1 MSLYN
6 DYFKKFPKIQ
16 EILSETKTNDKT
28 EISEAT
34 REITSLISLCLNTEL
49 DSNIVIVTPNIFHAQ
64 KIFDQLSQI
73 IDDVYFY
80 PKDDFISTELLT
92 ESYDFKL
99 QRINTLKVIFQ
110 DPRKKIIVTC
120 LSGVLSKVPRKE
132 SYISHI
138 KIIKKETSIKP
149 KTLIEEL
156 VDAGY
161 ERVYT
166 VEKQGDVSI
175 RGSIIDVFPIN
186 DDKAYRIDFF
196 GNDIETIKVFDIES
210 QRSDKEIPSI
220 TIMPKSEI
228 LFTKDEKEV
237 IRFYINDKLS
247 QNLTEKTKEKFEDDL
262 VYLDET
268 GEYSLLQKYM
278 SIFIQDNYSFVD
290 YIDKKI
296 MVFYDYAFI
305 ERQELN
311 INEQIYD
318 YLSNFKDYF
327 NISTFLNSLKTYSFE
342 KEVYFTERKKFHNLK
357 DIRLH
362 TKDVISY
369 EGKLDLLLKDLN
381 VDYKNKTIIIS
392 LKEKTYEALVDYFKQ
407 NNVDF
412 IETNDSISS
421 NKINIVKDIPFI
433 SLDIT
438 EFNTLIL
445 TDDKVFSSRYQ
456 TNKKYKLSVETKRL
470 KSISELKIGDY
481 VVHNEYGIGKFL
493 ETKTMTL
500 GNHTSDY
507 IHIKY
512 DKEQSVYIPVEN
524 LYVLSKYA
532 GSESYVPKLS
542 SLNSNEWKKAKAS
555 ARKKVQ
561 ELASRLLNLY
571 SIREKIEGFKYLPDD
586 DMQRQF
592 ESEFRYELTKD
603 QAQAIKDV
611 KDDMESGRAMDRLI
625 CGDVGFGKTE
635 VALRAAFKAVLSG
648 KQVAYLAPTTILA
661 RQHFYSFRERMDK
674 YGVNT
679 ALVSRFVKPTVIK
692 ENLKNLERGTVDII
706 IGTHRLLSK
715 DVIFKNLGLLIIDE
729 EQRFGVEAKEKLKEL
744 KMNVDCLT
752 LTATPI
758 PRTLQMAIT
767 GIKNVSLI
775 ETAPKGRYPIQTYV
789 LERNDYIVKDA
800 IEREIAKSGQVFYL
814 YNRVEDMD
822 RIVNYVHSL
831 VPDARISV
839 IHGKMERNTIEN
851 TIEDFIEQKTDILI
865 STTIIET
872 GVDIPNANTLIV
884 HDAERYGL
892 SQLYQIKGRVGRSDK
907 ISYAYL
913 MYEKNK
919 HLTEDAQKRLQAIK
933 DFAELGSGFK
943 IAVRDLTTRG
953 AGEILGSEQSG
964 FMDKVGID
972 LYLKMLDEEIKKQKS
987 NEEPQKEEN
996 IRVLMSRHIDK
1007 EYISDDY
1014 VLIEIHTKI
1023 SKLNSKAELEELKQ
1037 ELQDR
1042 FGPVSA
1048 SLEEYMYSKLTE
1060 NLINSIDFERVEITE
1075 YSFVF
1080 VFSSEKSKTI
1090 NAQNL
1095 FKFAYETSPSFSF
1108 YFKVG
1113 KIFVTYTENKSKILM
1128 YKNISKYLEE
1138 IKKKG
1143 LIWKLH

>member
-767 GIKNVSLI
+767 GIKNASLI

-1143 LIWKLH
+1143 LI

>member
-1143 LIWKLH
+1143 LI